1 MPTYKFL
8 LSFFDRKQMNKYF
21 VSTLALFAGMSIAG
35 CSEDGGTSSTSLEKV
50 DSRTMETGTVT
61 NPFRVSVPSDASSL
75 TIIADGGDASDID
88 IYSITDPTGAEMVVW
103 NSDND
108 LVGRN
113 STEKYGQSALSFTI
127 PHSSDYAFNTGEWS
141 FEIADIGSTFVSE
154 GSKEISIYTIIKT
167 GLGSKLDVNVW
178 VVAIQDYTG
187 ANDQN
192 LATIID
198 EFKRIM
204 NKAGVTIGNVNIREL
219 TGSQAEL
226 LTFPD
231 MSTDSN
237 ANKQPDDLDDLFR
250 LSSQAGNDYINL
262 FFVTS
267 MGSGKLGRAGGIP
280 GIPLLQGTAHS
291 GVIISSLGGFTQ
303 MTSGDLLMQGAT
315 IAHEVGHYLGLYHPT
330 EKYGATF
337 DPISDTPE
345 CRATT
350 YDTDGD
356 GVVTSNECKNLDGP
370 NLMFWSSASYVQ
382 DTLSSMQEGVI
393 KRNPSVK

>member
-8 LSFFDRKQMNKYF
+8 LSIFDRKHVNKYF
-21 VSTLALFAGMSIAG
+21 IAALALLAGMSIAG

-50 DSRTMETGTVT
+50 DSLTLPTGTVT

-103 NSDND
+103 NSSND

-113 STEKYGQSALSFTI
+113 STENFGQSALSFTI
-127 PHSSDYAFNTGEWS
+127 PHSSDYAFNSGEWS
-141 FEIADIGSTFVSE
+141 FEIANVGSTFVSE
-154 GSKEISIYTIIKT
+154 GSKEVSIYTIIKT

-178 VVAIQDYTG
+178 IVAIQDYTG
-187 ANDQN
+187 TDDKN
-192 LATIID
+192 LAVIID

-204 NKAGVTIGNVNIREL
+204 ENAGVTIGNVNIREL

-237 ANKQPDDLDDLFR
+237 VNKQPDDLDDLFR
-250 LSSQAGNDYINL
+250 LSSQTGNDYLNL

-267 MGSGKLGRAGGIP
+267 MGSGLLGRAGGIP

-291 GVIISSLGGFTQ
+291 GVVVSTMGGFTQ
-303 MTSGDLLMQGAT
+303 MPPAQLLVQGAT

-330 EKYGATF
+330 ERSGKTF

-345 CRATT
+345 CRAET

-382 DTLSSMQEGVI
+382 DTFSSMQEDAI
-393 KRNPSVK
+393 KRHPSVK